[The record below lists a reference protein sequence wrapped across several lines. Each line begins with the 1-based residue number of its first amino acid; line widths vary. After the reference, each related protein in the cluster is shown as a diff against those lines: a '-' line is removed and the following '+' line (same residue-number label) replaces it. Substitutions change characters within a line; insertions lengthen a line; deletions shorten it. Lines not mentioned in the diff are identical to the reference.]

1 MSAPFVHGIVV
12 AKAMRAIVIRWRG
25 DRARADLRA
34 CILAVKWSC
43 LEIER
48 KAVHAVNP

>member
-1 MSAPFVHGIVV
+1 MAPLVHRIVV
-12 AKAMRAIVIRWRG
+12 AKAMRAIVIRRRG
-25 DRARADLRA
+25 DEAGADLRG

-48 KAVHAVNP
+48 KAIHAVNQ